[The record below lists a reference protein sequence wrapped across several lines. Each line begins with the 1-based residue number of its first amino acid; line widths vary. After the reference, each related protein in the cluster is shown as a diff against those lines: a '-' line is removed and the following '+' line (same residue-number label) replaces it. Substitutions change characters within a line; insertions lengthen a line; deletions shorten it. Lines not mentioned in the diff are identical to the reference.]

1 MWESLMTL
9 PQVTT
14 LKSPAFRR
22 ISIRKMRTLG
32 ISLTDNADPL
42 EAATRVNAQKAE
54 SKLRISALRCITVQ
68 ESAATNSRCTRLS
81 NLPLGGLPA
90 LPAQKRVQM
99 GRGDDAH
106 DARQSSSPALCFGWD
121 GGPCHAGRRRTHQQ
135 QPNRRRHCRGEDDKR
150 DALSYRRRHRVD
162 SANQTTQ
169 QLP

>member
-1 MWESLMTL
+1 MTL

-90 LPAQKRVQM
+90 LPAQKRVEM

-121 GGPCHAGRRRTHQQ
+121 GGPCHAGRRPPSGTRLTA
-135 QPNRRRHCRGEDDKR
+135 D
-150 DALSYRRRHRVD
+150 
-162 SANQTTQ
+162 TTEVWFRYTVIPFSETKHGD
-169 QLP
+169 LGA